1 MSQENVDV
9 VRGIWEA
16 DRRGDTAAVYAAYAP
31 NIEWE
36 DHAGLW
42 GDWGVARGP
51 DGIRQAWRRWYEAFA
66 EVHIEL
72 GEVTAGGDVVVAT
85 YHLRARGRSSGV
97 DVELTVTLVWTLE
110 AGKVVRVR
118 AYTSRDE
125 ALEAAGLT
133 EFGNETEGRC
143 RSI

>member
-1 MSQENVDV
+1 MSQENIDV

-16 DRRGDTAAVYAAYAP
+16 DRRRDSAAVYAAYAP

-51 DGIRQAWRRWYEAFA
+51 DGIRRAWQRWYEAF
-66 EVHIEL
+66 EDVQIEF
-72 GEVTAGGDVVVAT
+72 GEVTAGGDVVVVT
-85 YHLRARGRSSGV
+85 YKLSARGRSSGV
-97 DVELTVTLVWTLE
+97 DVQQIVTLVWTLE

-125 ALEAAGLT
+125 ALDAAGLT
-133 EFGNETEGRC
+133 ERGAQV
-143 RSI
+143 RS

>member
-1 MSQENVDV
+1 MSRENVEV

-16 DRRGDTAAVYAAYAP
+16 DRRRDVEAVQAAYAP
-31 NIEWE
+31 DVEWE

-66 EVHIEL
+66 EVQIEL
-72 GEVTAGGDVVVAT
+72 GEVAAGGDVVVAT
-85 YHLRARGRSSGV
+85 YHLGARGRSSGV